1 MFSFRS
7 RGIRKTNGSGHGQKQ
22 RQTVSNSLCSNNL
35 TACLKSLPGSQLFLI
50 PLPKSAAHSPPP
62 GRKVFA
68 IGAVFCS
75 IQIGN
80 YCLNRLKETK
90 ARPEGFTN
98 NKVFKPRRFAG
109 AMCIYSRSII
119 ESVSEQ
125 KRGVRGRVEISEG
138 NTTRP

>member
-1 MFSFRS
+1 M
-7 RGIRKTNGSGHGQKQ
+7 
-22 RQTVSNSLCSNNL
+22 SNSPAAQTISLS
-35 TACLKSLPGSQLFLI
+35 ALKSLPKAVTF
-50 PLPKSAAHSPPP
+50 PNPPPKSAAHNPPP

-98 NKVFKPRRFAG
+98 NKVFKPRRFAW
-109 AMCIYSRSII
+109 AMCIYARSII
-119 ESVSEQ
+119 EDVSEQ
-125 KRGVRGRVEISEG
+125 K
-138 NTTRP
+138 

>member
-1 MFSFRS
+1 MQTVFCREGDWVQLPL
-7 RGIRKTNGSGHGQKQ
+7 RVIRKIN
-22 RQTVSNSLCSNNL
+22 
-35 TACLKSLPGSQLFLI
+35 
-50 PLPKSAAHSPPP
+50 

-98 NKVFKPRRFAG
+98 NKVFKPRRFC
-109 AMCIYSRSII
+109 M
-119 ESVSEQ
+119 
-125 KRGVRGRVEISEG
+125 G
-138 NTTRP
+138 NMYLCPEYY